1 MYWILDIN
9 IKALNSFH
17 ILVWIVYDDFKF
29 KYTSEIIF
37 LFIDWSNKY
46 YISAYLE

>member
-17 ILVWIVYDDFKF
+17 ILAWIVYDDFKF

-46 YISAYLE
+46 